1 MSEMHDGAP
10 YARTSMRAPLDPP
23 PEPEPESGWIQREG
37 DPYWWYLV
45 ERGVELGAV
54 ELETTM
60 HGQEE
65 RTAWIAYRGKE
76 RGVGVRCTKLRD
88 AQAAV
93 ERMVERGTES
103 TPTMPAG
110 TKAEERLRAKLAAAE
125 EEANV
130 LRSALASLDGCD
142 PAGAVAHQQ
151 ELARE
156 MRAKAGRHVRAA
168 QMIQQAADE

>member
-1 MSEMHDGAP
+1 MSKMHDGAP

-93 ERMVERGTES
+93 ERMVERGTE
-103 TPTMPAG
+103 
-110 TKAEERLRAKLAAAE
+110 AEERLRAKLAAAE

-130 LRSALASLDGCD
+130 IRSALASLDGCD

-156 MRAKAGRHVRAA
+156 MRTKAGRHVRAA